1 MAVTVTAGARG
12 EGANLSLELQRKLEE
27 HWVDN
32 YSRAMRVTLG
42 VMNRA
47 LYSAQDL
54 FYSLQNSAADIP
66 QQAENHSGSSQF
78 VRNALTSIKYSHFRR
93 KYVRPI
99 LPVTF
104 AAQVTNNMLIHEYA
118 GLLD

>member
-47 LYSAQDL
+47 IYSAQDL
-54 FYSLQNSAADIP
+54 FYSLQNTAPI
-66 QQAENHSGSSQF
+66 F
-78 VRNALTSIKYSHFRR
+78 RNRLRIT
-93 KYVRPI
+93 
-99 LPVTF
+99 PVHHNLC
-104 AAQVTNNMLIHEYA
+104 AMPLHQ
-118 GLLD
+118 